1 MNAVTNL
8 RTPSKLGLRVED
20 YLLIARAGAFEA
32 HCKTELIEGD
42 VYAMN
47 AQYSGHARIK
57 TRLTARINAAL
68 TAAGLALEA
77 LTEVSVRLSEE
88 TMPEPDIS
96 VTSYLG
102 NDPVPLK
109 ELALVVEVADTT
121 LAIDMGRK
129 RSIYA
134 GVGIKEYWVVDVEHA
149 IIHQMWSPSANDYGE
164 TRTVEFGHT
173 ISCETLGGVE
183 VVTAGLK

>member
-8 RTPSKLGLRVED
+8 RMPSKLGLRVED

-32 HCKTELIEGD
+32 HGKTELIEGD

-47 AQYSGHARIK
+47 AQYSGHARVK

-68 TAAGLALEA
+68 TGAGLPLEA

-96 VTSYLG
+96 VTSYTG
-102 NDPVPLK
+102 NDPVPLDQ
-109 ELALVVEVADTT
+109 LALVVEVADTT

-129 RSIYA
+129 RSLYA
-134 GVGIKEYWVVDVEHA
+134 GVGIKEYWVVDVERA
-149 IIHQMWSPSANDYGE
+149 LIHQMWGPSESNFGE
-164 TRTVEFGHT
+164 TRTVAFGQT
-173 ISCETLGGVE
+173 ISSETLGGVE

>member
-32 HCKTELIEGD
+32 HGKTELIEGD

-96 VTSYLG
+96 VTSYTG
-102 NDPVPLK
+102 NDPVPLDQ
-109 ELALVVEVADTT
+109 LALVVEVADTT

-129 RSIYA
+129 RSLYA
-134 GVGIKEYWVVDVEHA
+134 GVGVEEYWVVDVERA
-149 IIHQMWSPSANDYGE
+149 TIHQMWNPSATDYGDA
-164 TRTVEFGHT
+164 RTFVLGQT
-173 ISCETLGGVE
+173 IISETLGGLEVE
-183 VVTAGLK
+183 TSGLK